1 MIFCSSKLPKD
12 FFGDSL
18 EDDQH
23 GHDYRFMPVKLNSI
37 NQNVTAKKLKYTT
50 SVKLLGE
57 VRNSD
62 NVDKLLFDPKKP
74 V

>member
-23 GHDYRFMPVKLNSI
+23 GHDYRFLPVNLNSM
-37 NQNVTAKKLKYTT
+37 NPNVSAKKLKYTT
-50 SVKLLGE
+50 SVKLLRE
-57 VRNSD
+57 VKNSD
-62 NVDKLLFDPKKP
+62 NVDKLLLDQRKT